1 MQTVIGV
8 FDTVDAAQ
16 NARDALLDSGFDAS
30 EVRLQSNPAAQ
41 GGDTVT
47 TTDRTITGTSRSG
60 TEDEGFMAGIGRFF
74 NDLFGGDDNEHA
86 GDYSEAVRR
95 GSTVVAVTVSDQ
107 GRVEEARSTLA
118 SAGAVDIDKRSE
130 SWREEGYSGFDP
142 SAEPY
147 HPDQIAAE
155 RSRYQTDSMRQPDV
169 LLTPD
174 DTRSSQ
180 VADGTVL
187 PVVRED
193 LEVGKREVDLGTV
206 RVFSRTETRPVEEQ
220 VQLHEERAEIER
232 RTVDR
237 PATDADLKAFEGGS
251 IEIHET
257 AERAVVSKTARVVE
271 EVVVGTEASTRT
283 ETISD
288 QVRNTVVEVDK
299 TGTTNDMGSTTGTGT
314 GMSGNDYRSHYQSN
328 MSSMGGTYED
338 YEPAYQYGST
348 LRSDPRY
355 ANRSWD
361 DVEADAQRDWTS
373 RNTTGSSTWEQTK
386 QAVRHGW
393 ESMTGRR

>member
-1 MQTVIGV
+1 MQTVVGV
-8 FDTVDAAQ
+8 FDTVDDAQ
-16 NARDALLDSGFDAS
+16 SARDALLDSGFDAS
-30 EVRLQSNPAAQ
+30 EVQLQSNPAAQ
-41 GGDTVT
+41 DGDTLT

-60 TEDEGFMAGIGRFF
+60 TQDEGFMAGIGRFF
-74 NDLFGGDDNEHA
+74 GDLFGSDDNDQA
-86 GDYSEAVRR
+86 GNYSEAVRR

-107 GRVEEARSTLA
+107 SRVEQARSTLA
-118 SAGAVDIDKRSE
+118 AAGAVDIDKRTE
-130 SWREEGYSGFDP
+130 SWRQEGYSGFDP
-142 SAEPY
+142 SAQPY
-147 HPDQIAAE
+147 QPDQIASE
-155 RSRYQTDSMRQPDV
+155 RSRYQTASMRQPDV

-174 DTRSSQ
+174 ETKSSQ
-180 VADGTVL
+180 VANGTVL

-232 RTVDR
+232 RSVDR
-237 PATDADLKAFEGGS
+237 PATEADLKAFEGGS

-299 TGTTNDMGSTTGTGT
+299 SGTSGNAMT

-328 MSSMGGTYED
+328 MSSLGGTYEE

-361 DVEADAQRDWTS
+361 DIEADAHSDWTS
-373 RNTTGSSTWEQTK
+373 RNPNGASTWEKTK
-386 QAVRHGW
+386 MAVKHGW
-393 ESMTGRR
+393 ESMTGKR

>member
-1 MQTVIGV
+1 MQTVVGV
-8 FDTVDAAQ
+8 FDTVNEAQ
-16 NARDALLDSGFDAS
+16 DARDALLDSGFDAS
-30 EVRLQSNPAAQ
+30 EMRLQSNPAEQ
-41 GGDTVT
+41 PSDTLT
-47 TTDRTITGTSRSG
+47 TTDRTITGTTPR

-74 NDLFGGDDNEHA
+74 GDLFGSDDKEQA
-86 GDYSEAVRR
+86 GHYSEAVRR
-95 GSTVVAVTVSDQ
+95 GSTVLAVTVAEPD
-107 GRVEEARSTLA
+107 RVEQARSILST
-118 SAGAVDIDKRSE
+118 AGAVDIDKRSE

-155 RSRYQTDSMRQPDV
+155 RSRYQSNSLQSSDDLM
-169 LLTPD
+169 TPD
-174 DTRSSQ
+174 GSRQ
-180 VADGTVL
+180 VDQGTVL

-220 VQLHEERAEIER
+220 VQLHEERADIER

-237 PATDADLKAFEGGS
+237 PATEADLKAFEGGS

-257 AERAVVSKTARVVE
+257 SERPVVSKTARVVE

-283 ETISD
+283 ETVKE
-288 QVRNTVVEVDK
+288 QLRNTVVNVDK
-299 TGTTNDMGSTTGTGT
+299 GDAETTG
-314 GMSGNDYRSHYQSN
+314 MAEPDYRSHYQANQASL
-328 MSSMGGTYED
+328 GGTYEE
-338 YEPAYQYGST
+338 YEPAYRYGST

-361 DVEADAQRDWTS
+361 EVEADAHNDWTS
-373 RNTTGSSTWEQTK
+373 RNPTGGSPWEKTK
-386 QAVRHGW
+386 QAVRQGW